1 MAILAL
7 LAFFSGPFGT
17 FLFMDEPVRLV
28 YWSLKILILG
38 VVATFFFAFIE
49 VQKTSN
55 LMAIIALSVG
65 FGALAGFVTML
76 ICLALGQPIEDLE
89 TIFWIFFYIGPS
101 SSGVFVALY
110 FLLSKLQPRPVA
122 ANAQPD
128 PQPALYRR
136 LKQIDHSSHILSLSP
151 QDHYVAVRS
160 EAGTELCLLRLR
172 DAVDEMQPV
181 DGYQI
186 HRSHWVALGAIDKL
200 SREGRAY
207 RVILTDGSSL
217 PVSANKVKAL
227 KERLNAQHLA
237 VSVGTT

>member
-1 MAILAL
+1 MLVAKLFRISGRYLSNPLVWFAMAILAL

-101 SSGVFVALY
+101 SS
-110 FLLSKLQPRPVA
+110 
-122 ANAQPD
+122 
-128 PQPALYRR
+128 
-136 LKQIDHSSHILSLSP
+136 LSL
-151 QDHYVAVRS
+151 
-160 EAGTELCLLRLR
+160 
-172 DAVDEMQPV
+172 
-181 DGYQI
+181 I
-186 HRSHWVALGAIDKL
+186 HI
-200 SREGRAY
+200 
-207 RVILTDGSSL
+207 
-217 PVSANKVKAL
+217 
-227 KERLNAQHLA
+227 
-237 VSVGTT
+237 